1 MENSVHGQILT
12 PRRIKGEHVTSEV
25 GLKPKALEKVPRE
38 TEVIV
43 GVIDL
48 VVRGE
53 ALAILQTV
61 EGDPEDPVLLDNL
74 LRAVIE
80 ANPLRDVITHH
91 CAISS

>member
-1 MENSVHGQILT
+1 MENSVHGHILI
-12 PRRIKGEHVTSEV
+12 PRRIKEKHVTSEV
-25 GLKPKALEKVPRE
+25 GLNPKALEKVPRE
-38 TEVIV
+38 TKVIV

-74 LRAVIE
+74 PRAVIE
-80 ANPLRDVITHH
+80 ANPLPDVITHH
-91 CAISS
+91 CVISF

>member
-1 MENSVHGQILT
+1 MANSAHGHILVPLRT
-12 PRRIKGEHVTSEV
+12 KEEHVTIEV
-25 GLKPKALEKVPRE
+25 GLNPKALEKVPRE
-38 TEVIV
+38 TKVIV

-53 ALAILQTV
+53 ALAILQIV
-61 EGDPEDPVLLDNL
+61 EGDPEDQVLLDNL
-74 LRAVIE
+74 PRAVIE